1 MDRLFYYIE
10 EVNRVEVVL
19 NGTVANVDKE
29 MNLWEFLLSKELDLE
44 TIIVEHNE
52 VIVKKQEWKTIILQ
66 DQDRLE
72 VLKFVGGG

>member
-1 MDRLFYYIE
+1 
-10 EVNRVEVVL
+10 VNGVEVVL

>member
-1 MDRLFYYIE
+1 M
-10 EVNRVEVVL
+10 EVVL
-19 NGTVANVDKE
+19 NGRSANVDQE

-52 VIVKKQEWKTIILQ
+52 VIVKKQEWKNIILQ
-66 DQDRLE
+66 NQDRLE